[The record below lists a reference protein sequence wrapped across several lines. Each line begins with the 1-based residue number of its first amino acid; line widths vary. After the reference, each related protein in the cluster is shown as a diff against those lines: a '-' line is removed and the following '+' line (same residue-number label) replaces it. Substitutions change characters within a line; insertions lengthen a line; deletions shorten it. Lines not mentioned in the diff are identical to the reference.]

1 MHHSFTWFSSYIF
14 FFPKKSRDIFIL
26 SETVLNSEM
35 LKKERHSLVPD
46 TEWERHPLTPKDC
59 NFVPIYNIFR
69 SVPPSSPKTTE
80 ILSMETYLNLTLFKT
95 LKFYKFRIS
104 IIAIS
109 FSYCNS
115 DIDFVPALLPAMGW
129 GVLKRWWEEIW
140 EFSSVR
146 SSAIALN
153 VVMIYFHFRHEL
165 ITVLRLELVQQID
178 ENSSWEFGSTKIIVF
193 FLCVLGGGGIMN
205 RLQMEHLCFDIGIIF
220 QYQNACHLVNHFVVL
235 YLVFRISW

>member
-1 MHHSFTWFSSYIF
+1 MIF
-14 FFPKKSRDIFIL
+14 FIYFFSPKKSRDIFIL

-69 SVPPSSPKTTE
+69 SIPPSSPKTTE

-95 LKFYKFRIS
+95 LKFYEFRIS

-129 GVLKRWWEEIW
+129 GVFQEVVGGNLRVFLSQ
-140 EFSSVR
+140 EFCYCIKCGNDLFSFQTWANYSATVR
-146 SSAIALN
+146 IGSAD
-153 VVMIYFHFRHEL
+153 R
-165 ITVLRLELVQQID
+165 R
-178 ENSSWEFGSTKIIVF
+178 K
-193 FLCVLGGGGIMN
+193 
-205 RLQMEHLCFDIGIIF
+205 
-220 QYQNACHLVNHFVVL
+220 
-235 YLVFRISW
+235 